1 MKEMNVARTT
11 TDFSKQSKIIFNLK
25 NLKGTIKNQFKYLY
39 YGIISL
45 ALIGLTLVGII
56 TAPIWISII
65 LFNLPFLIL
74 LGYLFM
80 YTNVS

>member
-1 MKEMNVARTT
+1 MKEMSQARDM
-11 TDFSKQSKIIFNLK
+11 TDFSHKSKLIFNLK
-25 NLKGTIKNQFKYLY
+25 YFKGTVQNQLKYLSF
-39 YGIISL
+39 GIFSL
-45 ALIGLTLVGII
+45 ALIGLALVAII

-65 LFNLPFLIL
+65 LFNLPFLII